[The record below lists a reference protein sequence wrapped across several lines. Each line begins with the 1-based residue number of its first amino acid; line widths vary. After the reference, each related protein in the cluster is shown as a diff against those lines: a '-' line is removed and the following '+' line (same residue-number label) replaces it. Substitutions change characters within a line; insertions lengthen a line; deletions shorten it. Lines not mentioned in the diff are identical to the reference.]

1 MSLAKR
7 SRRGRRSES
16 TPSCASFVDARY
28 NAYMDYAATL
38 KKYINVLVHEGG
50 SDLHFSVGVH
60 PTIRVSGS
68 LAPMLKEPLLSAEDT
83 LGFLKVLLKPEQEKL
98 FLAEQEVDFAFEND
112 ERVRFRGNAFYQRGS
127 IAIALRLISRKIR
140 SVQELNLPDILTTFA
155 RKSQGFFLVV
165 GPVGQGKTTTLAA
178 LIELINTERMEHI
191 VTIEDPIEYIFEA
204 KQSLIDQ
211 REVRLDTKDFPTALQ
226 SAFRQD
232 IDVLL
237 VGEMRG
243 PETMAAAVTAA
254 ETGHLVFST
263 LHTNN
268 AAQTIDR
275 IIDTFPA
282 SQQDQIRLQLAASMA
297 GIFSQ
302 RLVSRISGGL
312 IPACELLI
320 NNSAVSNLIR
330 EKRTHEIPTVIE
342 TGSTE
347 GMIDMN
353 RSLAE
358 LVARGEITVE
368 TAYQSS
374 LNPNVLQKLL

>member
-1 MSLAKR
+1 MIDY
-7 SRRGRRSES
+7 E
-16 TPSCASFVDARY
+16 AS
-28 NAYMDYAATL
+28 L
-38 KKYINVLVHEGG
+38 KKYVNVLAHEGG
-50 SDLHFSVGVH
+50 SDLHFSTAAH

-68 LAPMLKEPLLSAEDT
+68 LSPMLKEPVLKPEDT
-83 LGFLKVLLKPEQEKL
+83 MNFLKVLLTDAQIKRFMEEKE
-98 FLAEQEVDFAFEND
+98 FDFAHESED
-112 ERVRFRGNAFYQRGS
+112 GTRFRCNAYFQRGAAG
-127 IAIALRLISRKIR
+127 IAMRLIPKTIR
-140 SVQELNLPDILTTFA
+140 TIAELGLPDVLESFA
-155 RKSQGFFLVV
+155 RKTQGFFLVV

-191 VTIEDPIEYIFEA
+191 VTIEDPIEYIHEP
-204 KQSLIDQ
+204 KQSLIEQ
-211 REVRLDTKDFPTALQ
+211 REVGIDTKDFATALL
-226 SAFRQD
+226 SAFRED

-275 IIDTFPA
+275 IIDTFPGG
-282 SQQDQIRLQLAASMA
+282 QQDQIRLQLAASLA

-302 RLVSRISGGL
+302 RLIPRISGGL
-312 IPACELLI
+312 VPAYELLI
-320 NNSAVSNLIR
+320 NNKAVANLIR
-330 EKRTHEIPTVIE
+330 EKRTHELNTIIE

-358 LVARGEITVE
+358 LTSRGDISIES
-368 TAYQSS
+368 AYATS
-374 LNPNVLQKLL
+374 LNPNMLQKLL